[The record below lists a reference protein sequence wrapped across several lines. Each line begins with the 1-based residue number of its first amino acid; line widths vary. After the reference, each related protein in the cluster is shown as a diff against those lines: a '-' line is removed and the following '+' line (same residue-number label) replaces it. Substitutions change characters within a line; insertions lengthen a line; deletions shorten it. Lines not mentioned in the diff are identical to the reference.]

1 MIKDHVIKKDSPS
14 RSILK
19 AISWRFIASGAT
31 FIISFVVF
39 KNSTDKTDSQVL
51 QYATAIASVDV
62 VVKLILY
69 YFHERLWTNITWG
82 KYWNRRAWRS
92 AYRRMHRQQIR
103 ENNPNTGNTKDT
115 GS

>member
-1 MIKDHVIKKDSPS
+1 MTKEKVIKKDSPT

-31 FIISFVVF
+31 FIISFIVF
-39 KNSTDKTDSQVL
+39 KNWTDKTDTQVL
-51 QYATAIASVDV
+51 QISSTIATVDV
-62 VVKLILY
+62 VAKLILY

-92 AYRRMHRQQIR
+92 AYRRMHKLR
-103 ENNPNTGNTKDT
+103 EAEVRTDSHPKPEG
-115 GS
+115 